1 MSPLFPSVFT
11 ITILSSSRCKI
22 VSWMDLLSRVIAW
35 QQNWQCFFFSFFF
48 FCKVGGQSFHN
59 FTVTYFRLICSIFV
73 APQNIRKPDFKIV
86 VKCRNII
93 WPKIGIYTNMLFSKR
108 WCVDFCETVNE
119 LAMEWVSLAWIAL
132 RQKCLYL
139 ELFWS
144 AFSRIRTEYGEILL
158 ISPYSV
164 RMRENADQNNS
175 EYKHFLRSVAHL
187 LNLSNYDLLFNS
199 DLFCGCLVYM
209 FSLPISGRN
218 IFEAACHSLPRI
230 WKYHEYEV

>member
-35 QQNWQCFFFSFFF
+35 QQNWQCFFFSFFGIS
-48 FCKVGGQSFHN
+48 KVGGQSFHN

-73 APQNIRKPDFKIV
+73 APQNIRKPDFKMV

-132 RQKCLYL
+132 RQKCQNL

-158 ISPYSV
+158 ISSYSV
-164 RMRENADQNNS
+164 RMRENANQNNS
-175 EYKHFLRSVAHL
+175 KYGHFLRSDNVCIL
-187 LNLSNYDLLFNS
+187 KYTLSVSELNGIL
-199 DLFCGCLVYM
+199 CW
-209 FSLPISGRN
+209 
-218 IFEAACHSLPRI
+218 IFGCHSTPRLI
-230 WKYHEYEV
+230 WYAQVQNNEQGNVNTPTNT